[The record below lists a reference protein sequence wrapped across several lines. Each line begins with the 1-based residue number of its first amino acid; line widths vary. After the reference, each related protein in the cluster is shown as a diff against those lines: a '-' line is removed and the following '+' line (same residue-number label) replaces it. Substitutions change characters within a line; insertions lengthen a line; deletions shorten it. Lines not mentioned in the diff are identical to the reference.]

1 MLKAVAV
8 VIVPVQVLNVL
19 ITLSLPD
26 TSTTAGATTTTSDSE
41 WAGIAALL
49 LIFVINVV
57 SSALAQAACLKAVSD
72 TYLGTETDWRGSLR
86 FGFRRLGSLLW
97 LTLIH
102 GVLVLLGFAA
112 CIVPG
117 VWLYVAWSVAVP
129 VLLIEGTR
137 GFRALG
143 RSFNLVRRRWWPTAG
158 ILLLANL
165 LATAVAAGTEA
176 VTARWR
182 AVAGQVDPDQARDQA
197 RQILGGRR
205 YKPAHVPRPFQ
216 GALEWLGDRLR
227 PIGDFFSRITESL
240 AGKIALAAVLAGV
253 VAVVALLVA
262 RRRAAASAAAG
273 GGGRRSP
280 DEHAD
285 P

>member
-19 ITLSLPD
+19 VTLSLPD

-57 SSALAQAACLKAVSD
+57 SAALAQAACLKAVSD

-117 VWLYVAWSVAVP
+117 VWLYVAWSVAIP

-143 RSFNLVRRRWWPTAG
+143 RSFNLVRRRWGATPG
-158 ILLLANL
+158 ILPLANL
-165 LATAVAAGTEA
+165 LATPVAA
-176 VTARWR
+176 R
-182 AVAGQVDPDQARDQA
+182 
-197 RQILGGRR
+197 
-205 YKPAHVPRPFQ
+205 
-216 GALEWLGDRLR
+216 
-227 PIGDFFSRITESL
+227 IGL
-240 AGKIALAAVLAGV
+240 
-253 VAVVALLVA
+253 VAV
-262 RRRAAASAAAG
+262 SPPFSAG
-273 GGGRRSP
+273 GHRLP
-280 DEHAD
+280 
-285 P
+285 